1 MSYND
6 RKSAPVDEQATF
18 GNQAPFASPVGPSAP
33 HDPYIPIPTDVPPSY
48 SAAPSPVGAAVSR
61 NPQTFLPPPSA
72 PPQGPNT
79 PQHNPYSYNPPA
91 GAPPP
96 LAGGGLNPNS
106 PRHHPQSP
114 YFSPPPLP
122 QQQYQQPHYGGA
134 GPSTN
139 YGATN
144 NNNLP
149 PPPPQ
154 GFYYDNNG
162 QPYQPVVT
170 APLVP
175 RAPHGRRVR
184 GVVSSDSDSSGDE
197 HHPHRRTPRP
207 RRNKKKSGSCCSC
220 CCLTILFLFL
230 YCWYLIKSFAF
241 PDYSC
246 TDADNVSIDTM
257 YVPLVSGL
265 NFEYKASEE
274 VSGNIVVSES
284 ETWDEKRIRIVVV
297 KKAYSSKTLDQITH
311 TLKTVNG
318 TTVSRVHLKDTLS
331 KDQKE
336 KISKHGGC
344 LRADVQIIYPR
355 ASSSFASRSE
365 SESGV
370 VTTGSESVR
379 DLGALSLSTISGE
392 ISVKMASSGAEA
404 YSLDSLGVKVVH
416 GDVEFNNLVVVRKT
430 HVEIVNGQVLADLT
444 TAGAIKVD
452 MVNGGMGLTIDS
464 AAPRTKPASGSGIG
478 DWSPENLDVQVNAVN
493 GPVSVTFR
501 NHFHG
506 HFTLESKVGSTSF
519 TVPPGDRKTTPTN
532 PSGKHEGWVSEDGKE
547 PHSPLPR
554 LVAMTAIGTIKVKVE
569 PNNRY
574 TSP

>member
-1 MSYND
+1 MS
-6 RKSAPVDEQATF
+6 
-18 GNQAPFASPVGPSAP
+18 
-33 HDPYIPIPTDVPPSY
+33 
-48 SAAPSPVGAAVSR
+48 
-61 NPQTFLPPPSA
+61 
-72 PPQGPNT
+72 
-79 PQHNPYSYNPPA
+79 
-91 GAPPP
+91 
-96 LAGGGLNPNS
+96 
-106 PRHHPQSP
+106 
-114 YFSPPPLP
+114 
-122 QQQYQQPHYGGA
+122 
-134 GPSTN
+134 
-139 YGATN
+139 
-144 NNNLP
+144 
-149 PPPPQ
+149 
-154 GFYYDNNG
+154 
-162 QPYQPVVT
+162 
-170 APLVP
+170 
-175 RAPHGRRVR
+175 
-184 GVVSSDSDSSGDE
+184 
-197 HHPHRRTPRP
+197 
-207 RRNKKKSGSCCSC
+207 
-220 CCLTILFLFL
+220 LF
-230 YCWYLIKSFAF
+230 CNAF

-265 NFEYKASEE
+265 NFEYKAAEE

-284 ETWDEKRIRIVVV
+284 ETWDEKGIRIVVV

-370 VTTGSESVR
+370 VTASSESVR
-379 DLGALSLSTISGE
+379 DLGALSLTTISGE
-392 ISVKMASSGAEA
+392 ISVKLASNGAEA

-430 HVEIVNGQVLADLT
+430 HVEIVN
-444 TAGAIKVD
+444 
-452 MVNGGMGLTIDS
+452 
-464 AAPRTKPASGSGIG
+464 APRTKPASGSGIG
-478 DWSPENLDVQVNAVN
+478 DWSPENLDVQVNAAN

-547 PHSPLPR
+547 PHSALPR

-569 PNNRY
+569 PNNKY